1 MEPFEVAAR
10 CLLTRTLFI
19 AMSERDHET
28 LEYQKACGRAMVHPP
43 VPPRH
48 RVVMPKLERR

>member
-1 MEPFEVAAR
+1 MAPFEVAAR

-43 VPPRH
+43 VPPGIAS
-48 RVVMPKLERR
+48 